1 MENFG
6 IGLLLSVSAPDY
18 SGAFLRAFFPLF
30 LVFLCLI
37 LMGLLW
43 IIVKCWVRR
52 LMPLPTLGAIEKMSG
67 EEFERALRQI
77 LEREGW
83 AVELTPRSND
93 FGADL
98 VIHRQGKRVVVQA
111 KRWRRPAGIKSVQEA
126 AGARDRY
133 RADEAWVVSPSG
145 FTRSAVEQAKSSRVR
160 LKGGDWLLANLKE
173 SN

>member
-1 MENFG
+1 
-6 IGLLLSVSAPDY
+6 
-18 SGAFLRAFFPLF
+18 
-30 LVFLCLI
+30 
-37 LMGLLW
+37 
-43 IIVKCWVRR
+43 
-52 LMPLPTLGAIEKMSG
+52 MSG

-98 VIHRQGKRVVVQA
+98 VIHRQGRRVVVQA

-145 FTRSAVEQAKSSRVR
+145 FTRSAVEQARASRVR
-160 LKGGDWLLANLKE
+160 LKDGDWLLANLKVPK
-173 SN
+173 